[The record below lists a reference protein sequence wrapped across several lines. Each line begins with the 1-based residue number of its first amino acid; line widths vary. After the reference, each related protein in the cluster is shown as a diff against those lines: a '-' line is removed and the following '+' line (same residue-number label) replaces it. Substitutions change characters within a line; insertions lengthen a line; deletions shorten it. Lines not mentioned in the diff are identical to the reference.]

1 LVWHA
6 NNYRPT
12 TKQINNMKDLLE
24 ITKEILEED
33 NLLLPIIN
41 HKDFKGMVNF
51 RTGLYE
57 GMDFW
62 RGWVEKRNEIIRKL
76 KI

>member
-1 LVWHA
+1 
-6 NNYRPT
+6 
-12 TKQINNMKDLLE
+12 MKDLLE